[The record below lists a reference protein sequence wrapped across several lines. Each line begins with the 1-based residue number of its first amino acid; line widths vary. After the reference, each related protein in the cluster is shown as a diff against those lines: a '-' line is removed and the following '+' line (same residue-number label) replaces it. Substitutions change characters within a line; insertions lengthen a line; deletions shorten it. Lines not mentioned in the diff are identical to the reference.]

1 MSIPESSTNN
11 FLSGFLHGDEDEVEV
26 SSRPKVNALDAD
38 LYTDTDYEG
47 ANAAG
52 AVISSESK
60 FQEIDR
66 LIEANARELIKRYP
80 SGGIKA
86 SRVVT
91 STILRQAPVDYFD
104 RYQRTIKD
112 GTDFV
117 QNALA
122 DRGGSDLVGESQA
135 HPTDS
140 DLQEKAYILIKAL
153 ILEYLGGS
161 TRWQSNEGRASSTDR
176 AVIAQL
182 ISNEIIGFS
191 VIDPLWRDRNINE
204 IVADGPF
211 SVKIEV
217 AGSWQHVR
225 SCKFRDQAQL
235 EGLLERLFQSVG
247 KSASRVTP
255 RLKARL
261 HDQSRLY
268 SMHKS
273 IMPMGPSLN
282 IRRHPERNWEP
293 KDLIDRGSASEEL
306 LTDLGNL
313 IRKGCSYLVVGATS
327 TGKTSMLNAL
337 SGFYKNNVRI
347 LTVEDSL
354 ELKLNPN
361 KMLSPGMETIAPSSD
376 GEFKGV
382 TIRELVQSTLQM
394 APDVVIVGESIGGE
408 AFDLCTVLN
417 TGHAGASTLHANSVK
432 DTIPRLMGMIGQAEV
447 IPADSALPMI
457 GSAFDFIIFLEHSSI
472 DGSRKILEVAEIPNY
487 PDFDQGNKP
496 FLKPRTIWRLDR
508 KTGDWNKLNEISDE
522 LVERRGLDLERDLT
536 WEELKELSKV

>member
-1 MSIPESSTNN
+1 MSTPENSTNN
-11 FLSGFLHGDEDEVEV
+11 FLSGFLNGDEDEVEV

-38 LYTDTDYEG
+38 LYTDTDYAE

-52 AVISSESK
+52 VEIAKESK

-66 LIEANARELIKRYP
+66 LIDANARELIKRYP
-80 SGGIKA
+80 SGGIKS
-86 SRVVT
+86 SRVIT
-91 STILRQAPVDYFD
+91 STILRQAPADYFD
-104 RYQRTIKD
+104 RHQKAVKD

-122 DRGGSDLVGESQA
+122 DRGGSDVVGESQA
-135 HPTDS
+135 NPTDL
-140 DLQEKAYILIKAL
+140 DLQERAYILVKAL
-153 ILEYLGGS
+153 ILEFLGGNA
-161 TRWQSNEGRASSTDR
+161 RWNSDGRTTTTDR

-191 VIDPLWRDRNINE
+191 AIDPLWRDRNINE

-211 SVKIEV
+211 SIKIEV
-217 AGSWQHVR
+217 AGSWHYVR
-225 SCKFRDQAQL
+225 SCKFREQAQL

-273 IMPMGPSLN
+273 IMPQGPSLN

-293 KDLIDRGSASEEL
+293 NDLIERGSASVEL
-306 LTDLGNL
+306 MTDLGNL

-361 KMLSPGMETIAPSSD
+361 KMVAPGMETIAPSSD

-457 GSAFDFIIFLEHSSI
+457 GSAFDFIVFLEHSSI

-487 PDFDQGNKP
+487 PEFDQGNKP
-496 FLKPRTIWRLDR
+496 FLNPRTIWRLDR
-508 KTGDWNKLNEISDE
+508 KTGDWNKTNEVSPE
-522 LVERRGLDLERDLT
+522 LVERRGLDLEADLT